1 MKIKRLNESLGN
13 DVSDI
18 LKIEISPLSEELG
31 ITHFDFHN
39 GRMDLSFR
47 IFQIIN
53 DENVRYFKELF
64 SIFSRY
70 DLKWYLSNNGVCYV
84 KVDKYNNKMKIKIDA
99 NKYNIWTNEIYK
111 DIWKFCK
118 YGLFK

>member
-70 DLKWYLSNNGVCYV
+70 DLK
-84 KVDKYNNKMKIKIDA
+84 
-99 NKYNIWTNEIYK
+99 
-111 DIWKFCK
+111 
-118 YGLFK
+118 